1 MDEESI
7 EGVRPATG
15 ELAPDVWA
23 AKLLDQLEPAEAPQ
37 PVEDAVEDD
46 ADETAWEAALAAAHA
61 RAEAHDGIADETGPH
76 ETATAEVPKQ
86 ELESLLADSSPQT
99 DVGPAPVEAA
109 LEAAPVAAAPV
120 EPAEPIE
127 PIEALQSH
135 DIEPADAPEAD
146 APEAVTA
153 EAPSQEALAELPAL
167 VELLRS
173 GRCILCAGPRLGYT
187 ALTVRDILA
196 RLIATLPSD
205 DVRAVW
211 PVLQARPLSA
221 AGFVARRLN
230 DRFAP
235 QLAAAIGH
243 NADVPEIVARLG
255 ALPFRGVVTSRCDDW
270 FDRALVRDEVTP
282 ATFTARDGAALRAH
296 GKLPF
301 VLKLLGDPT
310 RPETLVWSHETL
322 QAALADGELRAA
334 LAELWRTRT
343 FVFVG
348 FDAADVE
355 LSLLTERFL
364 AGITPGEA
372 EHYALVTGIGP
383 VERDE
388 YYAAWKLRVVDLPTE
403 TFVGAVEDA
412 LAALEEELPEHDDAA
427 GWLALYAAQPTRKD
441 AIERLDRLA
450 VELREKGDLDGLL
463 ELTLQRVDVEP
474 EARRRAEVL
483 VHLARMFEYE
493 ADDAPRALT
502 ALLAAYREDPTQADW
517 HELSRVADHARGW
530 DDVVTE
536 IGALGTLPARVRL
549 ELARK
554 FERWADVV
562 RVLDEL
568 AASGADDAHALR
580 LEAAELTAGKLDDR
594 ASAIARYEALVQ
606 ETPGDLA
613 VLRALDLLYEAEGRQ
628 VEYLTN
634 LERQADATD
643 DRHERAALYRR
654 LALLWEDERGGALR
668 AEQCWQTLL
677 TIEPDA
683 EDALRSLERS
693 YRAGRRFPALVEAL
707 TRRAKHASLPM
718 QAEIFCEIGSLH
730 EHELGDREKAI
741 EAHLLAEQAVPTHEP
756 SLIALAR
763 LFDETGAWH
772 SAVDRLVKRAKLMP
786 SLTDALPL
794 YLRAGELAL
803 SRLDDPAQAQAHYA
817 RALEIDASNVPAR
830 IALAAMHKRAGA
842 PLRAAKLL
850 VEAVEHTQN
859 HLERTQYLVEAAQLY
874 EEVDDE
880 ARATELYLLTLEGDP
895 EHVLAGARVA
905 DLLWRQGRW
914 GDLVPVLEM
923 LTRKDADEDVQLER
937 LLRLARA
944 ARSAEQ
950 PDKAARA
957 WARAADLAPAS
968 LEAQRG
974 HADTLLAVDDWAGAL
989 QALERIFQYHV
1000 DGLEA
1005 PDRAK
1010 LFADLALCEVKL
1022 DARESAREFVARALE
1037 ADPAYRPALLLQA
1050 ELAEQDPQTL
1060 IDAKRALLVTA
1071 PPAEQVRLLDEIGD
1085 LYLQRLYDAQRAI
1098 GAWAEALE
1106 LVPDDHRLLHKT
1118 LDAFV
1123 EDRAWPQALAILEQL
1138 IAAEKLDPVRA
1149 KYHHTA
1155 GLILRDELKDLSQA
1169 AAHLRA
1175 ALDDDPEHER
1185 SVRALEEVLKALGEW
1200 NELGRLYRRRLKTL
1214 GPESANDADGK
1225 NRERLR
1231 LWSDLGELCLRT
1243 LGEPRAA
1250 MAAFEAALVFDRDNF
1265 ERQKQLADLYLQA
1278 GPDSVDKA
1286 IELHQQVLRREKSR
1300 VASYRALRALYAHQ
1314 REREKAFACSYA
1326 LHFLK
1331 KGDPDDA
1338 RAVAE
1343 IKGRSFVTARR
1354 GLDEETWARL
1364 LHPEEDRLIDCL
1376 FALVGPTIAAGHA
1389 QTHKLAGLNRKDA
1402 LEADDRR
1409 SFAKALKYVATTLDV
1424 ALPEAYERPEQKTP
1438 VNFTNCVDGLALVPV
1453 FELGAPLVGDR
1464 RREPEQVFELG
1475 RKAALLKPERLL
1487 RLATPHPQQIGHV
1500 LEAAIALAYDA
1511 EGAPPHPSP
1520 ELSRTVAG
1528 LKRALPPLHLEQV
1541 VAIGKKLRENGVR
1554 TDEAAVAWLQAADLS
1569 AIRVGYALVGDL
1581 ETCARLVA
1589 ADGRPTGCKAPVER
1603 LVDLIW
1609 SSVTEEMFAVRRH
1622 LGLL

>member
-23 AKLLDQLEPAEAPQ
+23 AKLLDQLEPAAARE
-37 PVEDAVEDD
+37 PVEEAVEEDD
-46 ADETAWEAALAAAHA
+46 ADEAQWEAKLAAAHA
-61 RAEAHDGIADETGPH
+61 RAAVEPVAAEPEVADETGPH
-76 ETATAEVPKQ
+76 ETATAEVPKH
-86 ELESLLADSSPQT
+86 ELDSLVAESAPLADAT
-99 DVGPAPVEAA
+99 HVGAAPVEA
-109 LEAAPVAAAPV
+109 V
-120 EPAEPIE
+120 EPHEPVE

-135 DIEPADAPEAD
+135 DIEPADAPE
-146 APEAVTA
+146 EAESPAATA
-153 EAPSQEALAELPAL
+153 EEPSQAALAELPAL
-167 VELLRS
+167 VELLRA
-173 GRCILCAGPRLGYT
+173 GRCVLCAGPRLGDAT
-187 ALTVRDILA
+187 LTLRDVLA
-196 RLIATLPSD
+196 RLVATLPSE

-221 AGFVARRLN
+221 AGFVARRLG

-235 QLAAAIGH
+235 QLAAALGH
-243 NADVPEIVARLG
+243 GGAVPDMVARLG

-282 ATFTARDGAALRAH
+282 TPFTARDGAALRAH

-310 RPETLVWSHETL
+310 RPDTLVWSHEAL

-334 LAELWRTRT
+334 LTELWRTRT

-348 FDAADVE
+348 FDAGDVE
-355 LSLLTERFL
+355 FSLVTERFL
-364 AGITPGEA
+364 AGVTPGDS
-372 EHYALVTGIGP
+372 EHYALVTGIGA

-388 YYAAWKLRVVDLPTE
+388 LYAAWKLRVVDLPTE
-403 TFVGAVEDA
+403 AFVATVEEA
-412 LAALEEELPEHDDAA
+412 LAAVEEQLPEDDDAE

-441 AIERLDRLA
+441 AIERLDRIA
-450 VELREKGDLDGLL
+450 VALREKGDLDGLL
-463 ELTLQRVDVEP
+463 ELTLARVDVEP

-483 VHLARMFEYE
+483 IQLARMFEYE

-502 ALLAAYREDPTQADW
+502 ALLAAYREDPAQADW
-517 HELSRVADHARGW
+517 HELQRVADHAEGW
-530 DDVVTE
+530 DDVVAE
-536 IGALGTLPARVRL
+536 LGALPSLPARVRL
-549 ELARK
+549 ELAKKR
-554 FERWADVV
+554 ERWADVV

-594 ASAIARYEALVQ
+594 AAAITRYEALVA
-606 ETPGDLA
+606 EAPGDLS

-628 VEYLTN
+628 VEYLEN
-634 LERQADATD
+634 LGRQADATD

-668 AEQCWQTLL
+668 AERCWQTLL

-707 TRRAKHASLPM
+707 RRRAKLASVPM
-718 QAEIFCEIGSLH
+718 QAEIYCEIGSIY
-730 EHELGDREKAI
+730 EHELEDREKAI

-772 SAVDRLVKRAKLMP
+772 SAVDRLVKRAKLLP

-794 YLRAGELAL
+794 YLRAGELAV
-803 SRLDDPAQAQAHYA
+803 SRLDDPAQAQTHFA
-817 RALEIDASNVPAR
+817 RVIEIDAGNVPAR

-850 VEAVEHTQN
+850 VEAVEYTQN
-859 HLERTQYLVEAAQLY
+859 QLERTQYLVEAAQLY

-880 ARATELYLLTLEGDP
+880 TRATELYLLALELDP

-923 LTRKDADEDVQLER
+923 LTRKDADDDVQLER

-957 WARAADLAPAS
+957 WARAADLAPSS
-968 LEAQRG
+968 LEAQHG
-974 HADTLLAVDDWAGAL
+974 HADTLLAAADWAGAL

-1000 DGLEA
+1000 DALEA

-1010 LFADLALCEVKL
+1010 LFSDLALCEVKL

-1037 ADPAYRPALLLQA
+1037 ADPAHRPALLLQA
-1050 ELAEQDPQTL
+1050 ELSEADPQTL

-1071 PPAEQVRLLDEIGD
+1071 PPEEQVRLLDEIGD
-1085 LYLQRLYDAQRAI
+1085 LYLSRLYDAHRAI

-1106 LVPDDHRLLHKT
+1106 IVPDDHRLLHKT

-1214 GPESANDADGK
+1214 GPESAGDADGK

-1231 LWSDLGELCLRT
+1231 IWNDLGELCLRT
-1243 LGEPRAA
+1243 LNEPRSA
-1250 MAAFEAALVFDRDNF
+1250 MAAFEAALVFDRDNLD
-1265 ERQKQLADLYLQA
+1265 RQKQLADLYLQA

-1286 IELHQQVLRREKSR
+1286 IELHQLVLRREKSR

-1331 KGDPDDA
+1331 KGDQDDA

-1343 IKGRSFVTARR
+1343 IKGRSLATARR
-1354 GLDEETWARL
+1354 GLDAETWARL
-1364 LHPEEDRLIDCL
+1364 LHPDEDRLVDCL

-1402 LEADDRR
+1402 LDAEDRR
-1409 SFAKALKYVATTLDV
+1409 SFAKALKYVTTTLDV
-1424 ALPEAYERPEQKTP
+1424 AMPEAYERPEQKAS
-1438 VNFTNCVDGLALVPV
+1438 VVFTNCVDGLALVPV

-1500 LEAAIALAYDA
+1500 LDAAIALCYDA

-1520 ELSRTVAG
+1520 ELQRTVAG
-1528 LKRALPPLHLEQV
+1528 LKRALPPLQLEQV
-1541 VAIGKKLRENGVR
+1541 VAVGKKLRESGMR
-1554 TDEAAVAWLQAADLS
+1554 TDEAAVTWLQAADLS

-1581 ETCARLVA
+1581 ETCARMVA
-1589 ADGRPTGCKAPVER
+1589 ADGRPTGTRAPTER
-1603 LVDLIW
+1603 LLDLIW